1 MFTWSLTFLFVGL
14 IAGLLGLSGI
24 AGTTTQIAWNT
35 FVVFL
40 ILYLVSLVARRRAKH
55 YFERGKET
63 RHLIN

>member
-14 IAGLLGLSGI
+14 IAGLLGLSGV
-24 AGTTTQIAWNT
+24 AGTTTQIAWIT

-55 YFERGKET
+55 YFGRGKAT
-63 RHLIN
+63 QHLIN